1 MKNNQKFN
9 NVAKKIHYIW
19 KYMLVIAVLGVVLVI
34 VLEMTGIGQNCEI
47 KYLCKPP

>member
-1 MKNNQKFN
+1 MKRNQKLYDI
-9 NVAKKIHYIW
+9 AKKIHYIW
-19 KYMLVIAVLGVVLVI
+19 KYMLVIAVLGVGLVI